1 MAAVAGTKLT
11 DSGCQCGLVKLSFI
25 AKGLSLLSPVGA
37 WLKQSVLSCIMRA

>member
-11 DSGCQCGLVKLSFI
+11 NSGNQYNLVKLSFI

-37 WLKQSVLSCIMRA
+37 WLSKVF